1 MRFDVIGFGA
11 LNVDKLYRV
20 GRIAKE
26 GEEGF
31 ILSTMELPGG
41 SAANTIVGLAR
52 LDIRTGFI
60 GKVASDHEGKL
71 LLDDFRREGVN
82 IGGVIITKM
91 GQSGT
96 VSAFI
101 DRKGER
107 ALYVHPS
114 VNDTLIFKEI
124 NLNYAKQTEFLH
136 LTSMDEQPFQAQKK
150 LAETLPNVK
159 VSLDLGEIYGR
170 KGLTKLRHLLKRSY
184 VLMPSENELKMMTR
198 ENFKEG
204 ANRLLEEGARIVA
217 VKLGQKG
224 CYVTN
229 GKESYLVKPFE
240 TKVVD
245 TTGAGD
251 AFCAGFLYG
260 LIKRK
265 DLYECGRLGNFVASK
280 CIEKTGARTGLP
292 RASEMKAL

>member
-20 GRIAKE
+20 GRIARE

-31 ILSTMELPGG
+31 ILSMIELPGG

-52 LDIRTGFI
+52 LDVRTGFI
-60 GKVASDHEGKL
+60 GKVSRDYEGKL
-71 LLDDFRREGVN
+71 LLDDFRKEGVN
-82 IGGVIITKM
+82 IGGVVIAKT
-91 GQSGT
+91 GQSGM

-114 VNDTLIFKEI
+114 VNDTLAFEEI
-124 NLNYAKQTEFLH
+124 DLEYAKQTKFLH
-136 LTSMDEQPFQAQKK
+136 LTSMDERPFQAQKK
-150 LAETLPNVK
+150 LVEALPNVK

-170 KGLTKLRHLLKRSY
+170 KGLTKLRPLLKRSY
-184 VLMPSENELKMMTR
+184 VLMPSENELKMITR
-198 ENFKEG
+198 GNFKEG
-204 ANRLLEEGARIVA
+204 AKRLLDEGARIVA
-217 VKLGQKG
+217 AKLGQKG

-229 GKESYLVKPFE
+229 GKERYLVKPFE

-260 LIKRK
+260 LIKGK

-280 CIEKTGARTGLP
+280 CIQKVGARKGLP
-292 RASEMKAL
+292 QASELEEL

>member
-1 MRFDVIGFGA
+1 MRSDVIGFGA

-31 ILSTMELPGG
+31 ILSMMELPGG

-52 LDIRTGFI
+52 LGIRTGFI
-60 GKVASDHEGKL
+60 GKVAGDHEGKL

-82 IGGVIITKM
+82 IGGVVIAKM
-91 GQSGT
+91 GHSGT

-114 VNDTLIFKEI
+114 VNDTLTFKEI

-136 LTSMDEQPFQAQKK
+136 LTSMDEKPFQAQKE
-150 LAETLPNVK
+150 LVETLPNVK

-170 KGLTKLRHLLKRSY
+170 KGLTKMRPLLKRSY

-198 ENFKEG
+198 KSFKEG
-204 ANRLLEEGARIVA
+204 ANTLLKEGARIVA

-224 CYVTN
+224 CYVTS
-229 GKESYLVKPFE
+229 GKESYLVKPFD
-240 TKVVD
+240 TRVVD

-260 LIKRK
+260 LIKKK
-265 DLYECGRLGNFVASK
+265 DLYECGQLGNFVASK
-280 CIEKTGARTGLP
+280 CIEKAGARTGLP
-292 RASEMKAL
+292 RASELKEL